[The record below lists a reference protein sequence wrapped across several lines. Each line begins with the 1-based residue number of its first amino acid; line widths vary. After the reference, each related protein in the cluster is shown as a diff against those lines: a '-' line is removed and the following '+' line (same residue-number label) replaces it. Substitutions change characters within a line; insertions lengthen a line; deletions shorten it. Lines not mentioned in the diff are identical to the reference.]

1 MPVGLFGAVM
11 GLTGLSAAWRMA
23 SMRYG
28 VTAWIAN
35 IIGILAVGAFVT
47 VFFAY
52 LIKCV
57 SAPAAVKAEFRHP
70 IKGNLFGLIFV
81 SMLLLPIIVAP
92 VSLALARVLWL
103 TGAVGIVVFAWIIAT
118 RWLRVPQTRSD
129 VSPSWLVPVI
139 GLLNIP
145 LAIPLLKMGSLPGVM
160 IFGFAVGLFFSTP
173 LFTLIFQRLLFEP
186 AMPDSLKPSLL
197 ILIAPSAVGYSSYVT
212 TTGHEDVFTSSLFVI
227 TLFLLTVLVW
237 NLRHLPTCCPFRISW
252 WSVSFPLT
260 ACAIA
265 GLRFASFRP
274 GVVSDAV
281 ALTLLAFATLVMVGL
296 LQRTVAGIARGELQA
311 LSA

>member
-70 IKGNLFGLIFV
+70 IQGNLFGLIFV

-92 VSLALARVLWL
+92 VSLGLARVLWL

-160 IFGFAVGLFFSTP
+160 ILGS
-173 LFTLIFQRLLFEP
+173 RW
-186 AMPDSLKPSLL
+186 
-197 ILIAPSAVGYSSYVT
+197 GYSSQRR
-212 TTGHEDVFTSSLFVI
+212 FLPSFSSGCSLSQ
-227 TLFLLTVLVW
+227 
-237 NLRHLPTCCPFRISW
+237 PCRI
-252 WSVSFPLT
+252 P
-260 ACAIA
+260 
-265 GLRFASFRP
+265 
-274 GVVSDAV
+274 
-281 ALTLLAFATLVMVGL
+281 
-296 LQRTVAGIARGELQA
+296 
-311 LSA
+311 